1 MQTHATGAAGRAAS
15 PVWNHGYKIGPKRAL
30 KPKEVWAIRFELG
43 GRDNPRDRALFD
55 LAIDSKLR
63 GCDLTKL
70 RIGDIVSGGQIRHRA
85 TVVQQKTGRPV
96 QFELTETTRES
107 VLKWLTLRGGSIE
120 EYVFTRRLHGSAHMS
135 TRQYG
140 RLVHE
145 WVAAVGLN
153 SEDYGTHSLR
163 RTKASILYKQ
173 TGNLRAIQILLG
185 HTRIESTVRYLGV
198 DVEDALALSEA
209 VDI

>member
-1 MQTHATGAAGRAAS
+1 MQKHATGAAGRAAA
-15 PVWNHGYKIGPKRAL
+15 PVWSHGYKIGPKRAL

-43 GRDNPRDRALFD
+43 DRPNPRDRALFD

-63 GCDLTKL
+63 GCDLVNL
-70 RIGDIVSGGQIRHRA
+70 RIGDIVSGGQIRRRA
-85 TVVQQKTGRPV
+85 TVARQKTGRPV
-96 QFELTETTRES
+96 QFELSETTRES

-120 EYVFTRRLHGSAHMS
+120 EYVSTSRLHRCAHMS
-135 TRQYG
+135 TRRYG
-140 RLVHE
+140 RLVHA

-173 TGNLRAIQILLG
+173 TGNLRAAQILLG
-185 HTRIESTVRYLGV
+185 RTRIESTVRHLGV
-198 DVEDALALSEA
+198 DVEYALALSEA